1 MKHTVDA
8 RGQACP
14 LPVVN
19 TKNEIKNM
27 NPGETVDVLVD
38 NEIAVQNLTKFA
50 RVRGHEV
57 GAEKESENCYRVMI
71 TVGESS
77 ETQKTGSSKDKQDNR
92 MQETPAGNKENRSPG
107 IPAENSQDGPAEAF
121 ECCQPSRI
129 TEDVVVIS
137 SCKMGTGE
145 EELGKA
151 LMKAFLFA
159 LTKQDHY
166 PARILFYNSGAFLS
180 CEDSDSLEDLK
191 FLEAQGVE
199 IFTCG
204 TCLNYYGLTEKLA
217 VGSVTNM
224 YDIVESMNRSSKII
238 RP

>member
-27 NPGETVDVLVD
+27 NPGETVEVLVD

-57 GAEKESENCYRVMI
+57 GAEKESENCYRVTI

-77 ETQKTGSSKDKQDNR
+77 GTQETGSSRDKQDNR
-92 MQETPAGNKENRSPG
+92 ETISSGTSAANR
-107 IPAENSQDGPAEAF
+107 QDGPTQALD
-121 ECCQPSRI
+121 CCRPSCI

-137 SCKMGTGE
+137 SSKMGTGE
-145 EELGKA
+145 EDLGKA
-151 LMKAFLFA
+151 LMKAFIFA

-166 PARILFYNSGAFLS
+166 PARILLYNSGAFLS

-191 FLEAQGVE
+191 LLETQGVE

-224 YDIVESMNRSSKII
+224 YDIVESMNRAAKII